1 MLPMMSL
8 HNDLPLVSIHN
19 MFRGLFYTTSSLTK
33 ISFHTPATLQM
44 QSSHIYSLNK
54 WVPTSNSCNLS
65 FSVLVSIAA
74 TASIDSTQF

>member
-54 WVPTSNSCNLS
+54 
-65 FSVLVSIAA
+65 
-74 TASIDSTQF
+74 